1 MPLLASLCPRMF
13 VPMAMFSVGLHPF
26 TQLQGRP
33 LAPATA
39 ILSEAKLA
47 FAHFERWR
55 AISYGLLLSVA
66 ISKAPS
72 STSMCGSFSA
82 IASNLISEKYVTKTT
97 SSLPGALEIGK

>member
-1 MPLLASLCPRMF
+1 MF
-13 VPMAMFSVGLHPF
+13 VPVAMFYVGLHPF

-55 AISYGLLLSVA
+55 AIGHGLLLSVA
-66 ISKAPS
+66 ISKALS

-82 IASNLISEKYVTKTT
+82 IASILIPERYVKNTT
-97 SSLPGALEIGK
+97 SSLPGALEIGQ